1 MPGAP
6 LQGSD
11 EATIE
16 AFQRGLEAK
25 GIITTS
31 STGANAEPVAQ
42 TGITGLLMLAR
53 GFGTHIHNQAK
64 RQWKSI
70 RGKAL
75 PDDLRGQTLL
85 LIGVGHIGKKVAAY

>member
-1 MPGAP
+1 
-6 LQGSD
+6 
-11 EATIE
+11 
-16 AFQRGLEAK
+16 
-25 GIITTS
+25 
-31 STGANAEPVAQ
+31 
-42 TGITGLLMLAR
+42 MLAR

-64 RQWKSI
+64 RQWKPI